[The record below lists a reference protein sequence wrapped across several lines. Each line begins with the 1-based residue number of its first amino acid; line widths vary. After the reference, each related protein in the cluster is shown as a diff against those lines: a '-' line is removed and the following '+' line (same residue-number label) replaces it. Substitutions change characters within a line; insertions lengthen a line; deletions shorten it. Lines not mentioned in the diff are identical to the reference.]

1 MKQKTEMTKTFAL
14 IGAAAYIAERHIKA
28 IKDNGGELIEIV
40 DVCDIVG
47 IIDRYFP
54 NCKYSTKLTTKP
66 DYVSICTP
74 NYLHYD
80 HIKQAVEL
88 GCNVICEKPVVLKSH
103 QIDEL
108 EALADLKGVSINCIL
123 QLRLS
128 PAVDKI
134 KRKIKPD
141 LNTVEL
147 TYLTPRGDWYGK
159 SWKGDKEKSGGLLFN
174 IGIHFFDLLIH
185 LFGDNYTAKYY
196 GDGQGS
202 LLFNSAI
209 CNFHLSTSFALAKEP
224 TRVLKINGVGIDL
237 TKGFDNGHTLSYERI
252 LKGEGFDI
260 SEAKAS
266 IELIESINK

>member
-1 MKQKTEMTKTFAL
+1 MKTFAL

-28 IKDNGGELIEIV
+28 IKDNGGDLIEIV

-47 IIDRYFP
+47 VIDRYFP
-54 NCKYSTKLTTKP
+54 NCKYSTKLTTNP

-108 EALADLKGVSINCIL
+108 EALADLKGISINCIL

-128 PAVDKI
+128 PAVEKI

-147 TYLTPRGDWYGK
+147 TYFTPRGDWFNK

-185 LFGDNYTAKYY
+185 LFGDVDDFGGIRWSADITTEGVLKMRTALVRY
-196 GDGQGS
+196 
-202 LLFNSAI
+202 A
-209 CNFHLSTSFALAKEP
+209 LSTSFELAKEP
-224 TRVLKINGVGIDL
+224 TRIMKINGIDIDL
-237 TKGFDNGHTLSYERI
+237 TKGFDNGHTLSYEKI
-252 LKGEGFDI
+252 LKGEGFAI
-260 SEAKAS
+260 HEAKAS
-266 IELIESINK
+266 IELIENISK